1 MTPEQPTAPAAAA
14 ALAPTPAPAPTPK
27 ERSLLPSWWTPR
39 KVGTIV
45 LGLATIASVPFI
57 NDRFASPEEA
67 LFKMGYKKNYSEFVQ
82 SIVNKHP
89 DAASLFCKAGLRL
102 KPGDVGLVFDERYY
116 SADTVKALM
125 KGGCMDSNHCPTALA
140 DMPVYLK
147 SANHPDRRSD
157 LRKLCGQPSVVR
169 AIEANMEA
177 ERKVLSD
184 NAAAN
189 SNRPA
194 RVKACA
200 ERYFAEGTDAL
211 MREASKFNLLGPL
224 TYTPR
229 QCVLAQL
236 NIFLISGVPNG
247 GSRDRAVFDAAA
259 KCCSQEHAPMAVSQA
274 QLEAAAQALNM
285 LR

>member
-1 MTPEQPTAPAAAA
+1 MGA
-14 ALAPTPAPAPTPK
+14 
-27 ERSLLPSWWTPR
+27 
-39 KVGTIV
+39 IV
-45 LGLATIASVPFI
+45 LGLATIASVPSI

-82 SIVNKHP
+82 SIINKHP
-89 DAASLFCKAGLRL
+89 DAASLFCKAGMRL

-116 SADTVKALM
+116 SADTVRALT

-140 DMPVYLK
+140 DMPIYLK
-147 SANHPDRRSD
+147 SANHPDRRGD

-194 RVKACA
+194 RVKSCV
-200 ERYFAEGTDAL
+200 EGYFAEGTDAL
-211 MREASKFNLLGPL
+211 MREASKFSLLGPL

-229 QCVLAQL
+229 QCVLAEL
-236 NIFLISGVPNG
+236 NIFLVSGGPIG
-247 GSRDRAVFDAAA
+247 GSHERAVFDAAA
-259 KCCSQEHAPMAVSQA
+259 KCCSEEHAQMAVSPA
-274 QLEAAAQALNM
+274 QLEAATQALNM